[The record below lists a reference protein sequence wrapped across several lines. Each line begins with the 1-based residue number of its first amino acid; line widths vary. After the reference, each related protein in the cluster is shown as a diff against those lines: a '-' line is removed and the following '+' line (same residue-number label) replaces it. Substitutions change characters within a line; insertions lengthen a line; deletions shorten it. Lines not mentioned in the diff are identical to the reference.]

1 MTLHETILRYASK
14 NSNYLPHET
23 LVLSALLTPFLS
35 SESNQ
40 NVDDERW
47 IAIEAFEA
55 VVQTWQAT
63 LDDVCDTTLRF
74 ACSGCS

>member
-40 NVDDERW
+40 DDERW

-55 VVQTWQAT
+55 AVQTWQAT
-63 LDDVCDTTLRF
+63 SDDVRDTTLRF